1 MSDSKF
7 PSYQQ
12 MYERLQNE
20 KVAHQ
25 MTIQRLNGVSRAKSV
40 AWAADREAAFKVVD
54 VYKDPETMLA
64 YLRGDPS
71 KLHDAIME
79 LEKVLGPR

>member
-7 PSYQQ
+7 PSYHQ
-12 MYERLQNE
+12 MYERLRNE

-25 MTIQRLNGVSRAKSV
+25 MTIQRFKEVDRAKST
-40 AWAADREAAFKVVD
+40 AWTADRVAAFKVVE
-54 VYKDPETMLA
+54 VYKDPDTMLA